1 MASFSLDVCRLKV
14 MVSSSNRYVQILRDV
29 LGDNADIVLTDGSP
43 ESMISV
49 GKDAEIL
56 ASNRVS
62 REYIENASKL
72 KMIQTFSAGVEDI
85 DYGAVKDRGDLILC
99 NSHINAEEVA
109 EYAITLLLAVAK
121 NTIPNDRELRK
132 GNWVYAFGGPN
143 PNIEIRHKTCLLI
156 GLGNI
161 GSEIARRL
169 RAFDVKVIAA
179 TRSGVSKNPEL
190 VEKLVKI
197 EDVRPLVQEADF
209 VILSLPLTRESEGL
223 VGDEFISWM
232 KPSSIIVNISR
243 GRIIDEKAL
252 FHALRERRIYGAG
265 LDVWWRYPSKWR
277 GKGVPP
283 TDLPFQDLENIVVS
297 PHRAGYSE
305 NTEREYF
312 RFAAEN
318 ILRFINGEKPLNI
331 VDINRGY

>member
-1 MASFSLDVCRLKV
+1 
-14 MVSSSNRYVQILRDV
+14 MVSSSDRYVEIVRDI
-29 LGDNADIVLTDGSP
+29 LGDDAEIVLTDGSV

-49 GKDAEIL
+49 GKDADIL

-62 REYIENASKL
+62 REYLEAASELKL
-72 KMIQTFSAGVEDI
+72 IQTFSAGVEGI
-85 DYGAVKDRGDLILC
+85 DLQAVKGKGSLVLC

-109 EYAITLLLAVAK
+109 EYAITLLFAVAK

-132 GNWVYAFGGPN
+132 GDWTYAFGGPS

-169 RAFDVKVIAA
+169 QAFDVRVVAA
-179 TRSGVSKNPEL
+179 TRSGVSRQAGL
-190 VEKLVKI
+190 VDKIVKI
-197 EDVRPLVQEADF
+197 ENVQPLVEQADF
-209 VILSLPLTRESEGL
+209 IILSLPLTRESKGL
-223 VGDEFISWM
+223 VDEKFISWM

-243 GRIIDEKAL
+243 GLIIKEEAL
-252 FHALRERRIYGAG
+252 FHALREKRIYGAG

-283 TDLPFQDLENIVVS
+283 TDLPFQDLDNIVVS

-312 RFAAEN
+312 QFAAEN
-318 ILRFINGEKPLNI
+318 ILRFIHGETPLN
-331 VDINRGY
+331 VVNLDLGY